1 MARRSK
7 GPRLYLRKGRADRR
21 SDDVWVIRDGQK
33 EVSTGCASGRL
44 EDAEQALAEYLA
56 AKWTPDAIGSDRRA
70 SDPADILVTEILAL
84 YAMEKAPR
92 VADPVSCQGPV
103 AAERILGRHD
113 APVSSAIRRSL
124 ARGRRRPHS
133 R

>member
-1 MARRSK
+1 MGIQRRLALERRRVQP
-7 GPRLYLRKGRADRR
+7 GPGLNQAALQAASRT
-21 SDDVWVIRDGQK
+21 QK
-33 EVSTGCASGRL
+33 
-44 EDAEQALAEYLA
+44 QALAEYLT